1 MCTVSQ
7 DEATPKRFAV
17 DCMLGKLSKWLRVL
31 GFDTIFFQAI
41 EDDELLRLSRRQGRI
56 LLSRDT
62 ALLEKADPASALFIL
77 SDDWRRQVRQ
87 TLEHFGLQ
95 NRVAPYSRCLECNLP
110 LKAIP
115 RERARN
121 LVTPFVFETAAEFSL
136 CPGCSRIFWRGS
148 HHADME
154 DTIEQI
160 LGNRYNTPD
169 GE

>member
-1 MCTVSQ
+1 M
-7 DEATPKRFAV
+7 RFAV

-31 GFDTIFFQAI
+31 GFDTLFFPVI
-41 EDDELLRLSRRQGRI
+41 EDDELLRLSRQQDRI

-62 ALLEKADPASALFIL
+62 ALLERAGPGSALFIL

-87 TLEHFGLQ
+87 VLEHFDLHD
-95 NRVAPYSRCLECNLP
+95 RVAPYSRCLACNLP

-115 RERARN
+115 RERAQN
-121 LVTPFVFETAAEFSL
+121 LVTSYVFETAAEFSL
-136 CPGCSRIFWRGS
+136 CPGCSRVFWRGS
-148 HHADME
+148 HHADMQ

-160 LGNRYNTPD
+160 LGNGYNTPD